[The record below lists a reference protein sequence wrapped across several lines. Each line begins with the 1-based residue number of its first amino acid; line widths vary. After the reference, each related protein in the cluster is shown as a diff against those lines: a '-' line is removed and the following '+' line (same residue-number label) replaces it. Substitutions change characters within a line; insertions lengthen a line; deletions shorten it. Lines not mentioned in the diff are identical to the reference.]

1 MLTLSVLI
9 LHCTLYEL
17 APLVGKG
24 DGALG
29 CKVEADNHRL
39 ALGIGLSVGKVY
51 KPLVHSHTLI
61 AEALHPSFDF
71 DIVAKAGLT
80 HHIGLD
86 AHKHQ
91 VYAPPINPLAQNR
104 GIELHLS
111 EVEILLQVDVVDV
124 AQRVG
129 IGKTLLYFCPD
140 NHRVGLP

>member
-1 MLTLSVLI
+1 MSLALTLFVLI

-39 ALGIGLSVGKVY
+39 ALGIGLSVGGVY
-51 KPLVHSHTLI
+51 EPLMHLHTLV
-61 AEALHPSFDF
+61 AEALHPALHLDM
-71 DIVAKAGLT
+71 VAQAGLA

-91 VYAPPINPLAQNR
+91 VHAPPINPLSQNR

-111 EVEILLQVDVVDV
+111 EVEILL
-124 AQRVG
+124 
-129 IGKTLLYFCPD
+129 
-140 NHRVGLP
+140 